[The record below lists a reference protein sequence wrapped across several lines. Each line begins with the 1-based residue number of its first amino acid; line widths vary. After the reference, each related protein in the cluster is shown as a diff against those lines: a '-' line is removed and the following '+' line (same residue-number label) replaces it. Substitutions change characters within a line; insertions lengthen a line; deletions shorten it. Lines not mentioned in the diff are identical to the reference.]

1 MPPSHEKNLKYCSV
15 KALDAESE
23 DLLVKLQENRALD
36 FIDECLSGGGGILV
50 HCFVSSPLFAFAEL
64 YLAPKLTG
72 LRD

>member
-50 HCFVSSPLFAFAEL
+50 HCFVSLLFLYVLDYTSP
-64 YLAPKLTG
+64 P
-72 LRD
+72 D